1 MPDVDIR
8 RARNVDIEPALAVWR
23 AAGTARRGGA
33 PASVEREAQVRRAL
47 QEPGAFLLV
56 ADEAGRVVG
65 MGLAV
70 QTRSDDGA
78 GPPVPGD
85 CFVSLIYIAPDRWG
99 EGLGGKVVDAVLA
112 EARAQGYG
120 RVQLWTQADNVRAQ
134 RLYESRDF
142 RRSGREALD
151 PHGAV
156 IVQYAR
162 PL

>member
-23 AAGTARRGGA
+23 AAGTARRGSI
-33 PASVEREAQVRRAL
+33 PVSVEREAQVRRAL
-47 QEPGAFLLV
+47 QEPSAFLLV
-56 ADEAGRVVG
+56 ADDAGEVVA
-65 MGLAV
+65 MGLAM

-78 GPPVPGD
+78 GLPVPGD
-85 CFVSLIYIAPDRWG
+85 CFISLIYVAPERWG
-99 EGLGGKVVDAVLA
+99 HGIGKKVVDAVLA

-142 RRSGREALD
+142 RRSGREAID
-151 PHGAV
+151 PHAVV